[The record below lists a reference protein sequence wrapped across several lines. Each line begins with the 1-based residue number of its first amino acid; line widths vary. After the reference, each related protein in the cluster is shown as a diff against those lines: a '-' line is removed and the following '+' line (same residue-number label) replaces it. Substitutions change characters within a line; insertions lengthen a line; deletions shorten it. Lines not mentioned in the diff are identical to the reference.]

1 MNWKLK
7 RNKKF
12 NGVVLVAKKI
22 FKITGSLL
30 LTFKT
35 IIIDGKKAYAAEI
48 GDCYVNFSIG
58 KSLIVKNNLLL
69 ENNF

>member
-35 IIIDGKKAYAAEI
+35 IIIDGKKAYVAEI
-48 GDCYVNFSIG
+48 GD
-58 KSLIVKNNLLL
+58 
-69 ENNF
+69 